1 VIGIGRDTSYKSIM
15 KEIDFLPEW
24 YKSGRRRQVSYR
36 TQYIAIGGIFVVMMV
51 WSFTTTSSISKAR
64 AQVAQMAASQAQ
76 AEKVSA
82 ELAGIENK
90 IRVLR
95 QNEESIEQ
103 IDSRIDVA
111 SVLAE
116 ISYLID
122 ERIVLQKVELSGEKF
137 AGEQAVKNSSSTGTV
152 VRVVKAKSKN
162 TQGLPFGN
170 VRFKVVLAGVAADAS
185 DVAVLMCKLED
196 SPYFCQVVLSF
207 SRGDAKV
214 RIDSTSS
221 LNRETTAG
229 RGKEES
235 KNLAKETAGRS
246 EIQVNEFEINC
257 YLANYRH
264 L

>member
-1 VIGIGRDTSYKSIM
+1 M

-36 TQYIAIGGIFVVMMV
+36 TQYIALGGILVVMMV
-51 WSFTTTSSISKAR
+51 WSITSTRSISKAR
-64 AQVAQMAASQAQ
+64 AQIVQMTDNQAQ
-76 AEKVSA
+76 AKRVSA
-82 ELAGIENK
+82 ELAGIEDD

-116 ISYLID
+116 ISFLID
-122 ERIVLQKVELSGEKF
+122 ERIVLKKVEFTAEKF
-137 AGEQAVKNSSSTGTV
+137 VNEQNAKRPTSTGTV
-152 VRVVKAKSKN
+152 VRAVRTNSSN
-162 TQGLPFGN
+162 TKEIPLGS
-170 VRFKVVLAGVAADAS
+170 VRFKVLLAGVAADAS

-207 SRGDAKV
+207 SKGDSKIK
-214 RIDSTSS
+214 IDNAS
-221 LNRETTAG
+221 LI
-229 RGKEES
+229 S
-235 KNLAKETAGRS
+235 KETNIDQGKVERKDNIKEAAGQN

-257 YLANYRH
+257 YLANYRQ

>member
-1 VIGIGRDTSYKSIM
+1 M

-36 TQYIAIGGIFVVMMV
+36 TQYIALGGIFVVMMV
-51 WSFTTTSSISKAR
+51 WSFTAMHSVSKAR
-64 AQVAQMAASQAQ
+64 AQVAEMTENQAQ
-76 AEKVSA
+76 AKRVSA
-82 ELAGIENK
+82 EFAGIEDE
-90 IRVLR
+90 IRALR
-95 QNEESIEQ
+95 QNEESIEK

-122 ERIVLQKVELSGEKF
+122 EKIVLKKIELTAEKF
-137 AGEQAVKNSSSTGTV
+137 VNGQDATKSTSTGTV
-152 VRVVKAKSKN
+152 IRAVRTNSNN
-162 TQGLPFGN
+162 TKGMPLGN

-207 SRGDAKV
+207 SKGDAKIMV
-214 RIDSTSS
+214 ENAS
-221 LNRETTAG
+221 LISKETTDDQGKAERKDNIKEAAG
-229 RGKEES
+229 Q
-235 KNLAKETAGRS
+235 S

-257 YLANYRH
+257 YLANYRQ

>member
-1 VIGIGRDTSYKSIM
+1 M

-36 TQYIAIGGIFVVMMV
+36 TQYIALGGIFVVMMV
-51 WSFTTTSSISKAR
+51 WSFTAMHSVSKAR
-64 AQVAQMAASQAQ
+64 AQVAEMTENQAQ
-76 AEKVSA
+76 AKRVSA
-82 ELAGIENK
+82 EFAGIEDE
-90 IRVLR
+90 IRALR
-95 QNEESIEQ
+95 QNEESIEK

-122 ERIVLQKVELSGEKF
+122 EKIVLKKIELTAEKF
-137 AGEQAVKNSSSTGTV
+137 VNGQDATKSTSTGTV
-152 VRVVKAKSKN
+152 VRAVRTNSNN
-162 TQGLPFGN
+162 TKGMPLGN
-170 VRFKVVLAGVAADAS
+170 VRFKVVLAGVAVDAS

-207 SRGDAKV
+207 SKGDAKIMV
-214 RIDSTSS
+214 ENAS
-221 LNRETTAG
+221 LISKETTDDQGKAERKDNIKEAAG
-229 RGKEES
+229 Q
-235 KNLAKETAGRS
+235 S

-257 YLANYRH
+257 YLANYRQ